1 MLCFAKRADLLVRVL
16 NEADVE
22 ANTGFDATGSSSI
35 FEIIEV
41 KLSSSSSVSS
51 VSEQI
56 KWVVVVVD
64 SLVTIS
70 INFFWFTVIY
80 FIIKKYNNLYN

>member
-1 MLCFAKRADLLVRVL
+1 MVGVL

-51 VSEQI
+51 VSEPI
-56 KWVVVVVD
+56 NWVVVVVD

-70 INFFWFTVIY
+70 MTFLWIFEAVFAIFAPIW
-80 FIIKKYNNLYN
+80 